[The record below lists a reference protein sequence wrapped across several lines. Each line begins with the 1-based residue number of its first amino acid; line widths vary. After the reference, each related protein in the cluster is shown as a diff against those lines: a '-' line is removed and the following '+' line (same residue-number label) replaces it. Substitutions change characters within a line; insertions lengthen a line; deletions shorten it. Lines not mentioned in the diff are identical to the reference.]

1 MAVLIVAELRGR
13 AGRRG
18 EFSEGGARAV
28 TLTVPARRDAAS
40 AALGVSAA
48 AAARSGGA
56 HTRHFFCV
64 VVVVVHGR
72 GAPSA
77 PVPASRI
84 RVMIM
89 VMERGLQSNTQDRL
103 SSTKMEDPEESRP
116 MLTTTHGPRSAHR
129 PRLALGFAVVIFGL
143 GAVLL
148 SSKLINYKPSLGAHL
163 DARSGDDTA
172 QANTTTEAHV

>member
-1 MAVLIVAELRGR
+1 
-13 AGRRG
+13 
-18 EFSEGGARAV
+18 
-28 TLTVPARRDAAS
+28 
-40 AALGVSAA
+40 
-48 AAARSGGA
+48 
-56 HTRHFFCV
+56 
-64 VVVVVHGR
+64 
-72 GAPSA
+72 
-77 PVPASRI
+77 
-84 RVMIM
+84 
-89 VMERGLQSNTQDRL
+89 ME
-103 SSTKMEDPEESRP
+103 EDPEESRP

>member
-1 MAVLIVAELRGR
+1 
-13 AGRRG
+13 
-18 EFSEGGARAV
+18 
-28 TLTVPARRDAAS
+28 
-40 AALGVSAA
+40 
-48 AAARSGGA
+48 
-56 HTRHFFCV
+56 
-64 VVVVVHGR
+64 
-72 GAPSA
+72 
-77 PVPASRI
+77 
-84 RVMIM
+84 MIF